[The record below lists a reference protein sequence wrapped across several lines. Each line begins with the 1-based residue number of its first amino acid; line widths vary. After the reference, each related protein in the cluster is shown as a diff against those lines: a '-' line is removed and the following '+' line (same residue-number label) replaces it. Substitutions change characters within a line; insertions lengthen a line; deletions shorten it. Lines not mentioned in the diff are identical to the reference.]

1 MKERKDQMKPQLFAI
16 GRVLGILLPF
26 VFSACLPQSAPPKPF
41 YYYTLDY
48 PSPELDLGSQLPVVL
63 RVERFSVS
71 PPFNSQRIFYGD
83 KGPYR
88 NAYAHHQW
96 IAAPSELLP
105 FLLARDLRATQ
116 AFRAILTPDN
126 SLVPT
131 HLLSGWVEEFL
142 ELDQTATW
150 QACLRLNITLI
161 AADEPDP
168 SRRILLQ
175 KPYDAQ
181 APCAEKTPAALAQAM
196 GVATGKVSSAVI
208 QDVYEVLSMLSSV
221 R

>member
-1 MKERKDQMKPQLFAI
+1 MNPRVFAI
-16 GRVLGILLPF
+16 GCVLGIIVPF
-26 VFSACLPQSAPPKPF
+26 AFAACLPQSAPPKPF

-48 PSPELDLGSQLPVVL
+48 PSPELDLGSHLPVVL

-71 PPFNSQRIFYGD
+71 PPFNSQKIFFAD

-105 FLLARDLRATQ
+105 FLIARDLRATR

-131 HLLSGWVEEFL
+131 HLLSGWIEEFL
-142 ELDQTATW
+142 ELDQAATW
-150 QACLRLNITLI
+150 QASLRLNITLI
-161 AADEPDP
+161 AANEPDP
-168 SRRILLQ
+168 SRRILMQ
-175 KPYDAQ
+175 KRYEAQ
-181 APCAEKTPAALAQAM
+181 APCGEKTPAALAQAM
-196 GVATGKVSSAVI
+196 GAATGKVSSEVI
-208 QDVYEVLSMLSSV
+208 QDVYDVLSGLSSI